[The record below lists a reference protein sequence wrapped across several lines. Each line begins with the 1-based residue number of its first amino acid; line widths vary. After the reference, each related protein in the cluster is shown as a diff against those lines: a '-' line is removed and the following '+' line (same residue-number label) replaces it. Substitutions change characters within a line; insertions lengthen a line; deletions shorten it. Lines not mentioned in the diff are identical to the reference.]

1 MKITTL
7 QINAILVILILAG
20 MGGSILWMLISHNGL
35 IDDGRF
41 GVLILLVKDII
52 LALIGA
58 MWFFTKHPAPPDEG
72 KE

>member
-1 MKITTL
+1 MTRIH
-7 QINAILVILILAG
+7 INAMLVILILAG
-20 MGGSILWMLISHNGL
+20 MGGAIIWMLISHNGL

-58 MWFFTKHPAPPDEG
+58 MWFFTRKSEKDTD
-72 KE
+72 